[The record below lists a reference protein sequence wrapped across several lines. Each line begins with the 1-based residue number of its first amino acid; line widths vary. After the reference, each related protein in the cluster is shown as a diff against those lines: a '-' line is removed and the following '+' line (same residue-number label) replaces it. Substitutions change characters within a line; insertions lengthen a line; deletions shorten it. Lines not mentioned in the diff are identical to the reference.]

1 MGMVLYGS
9 IMNYKITILKEL
21 DMEFTSEELEMIAFA
36 LEHLHDADLTDM
48 ATEHIAAIESAM
60 DKLNIK
66 YNSWL

>member
-1 MGMVLYGS
+1 M
-9 IMNYKITILKEL
+9 L
-21 DMEFTSEELEMIAFA
+21 DMKFTSEELEMIAFA

-48 ATEHIAAIESAM
+48 TIEHVKAIESAM

>member
-1 MGMVLYGS
+1 
-9 IMNYKITILKEL
+9 
-21 DMEFTSEELEMIAFA
+21 MEFTSEELEMIAFA
-36 LEHLHDADLTDM
+36 LEHLHDADLTDI